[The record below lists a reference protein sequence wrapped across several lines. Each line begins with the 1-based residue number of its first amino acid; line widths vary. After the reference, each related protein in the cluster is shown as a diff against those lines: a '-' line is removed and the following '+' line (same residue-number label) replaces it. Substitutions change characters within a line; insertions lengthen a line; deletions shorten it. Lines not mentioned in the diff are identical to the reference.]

1 MIAAY
6 VRTAQVRLSHTSER
20 LRKVE
25 ADRTGLRELHHGPI
39 PVVSHVSF
47 LVKILSA
54 LTRNATLS
62 SSKLSAVS
70 QTIFAYSSIFSV
82 FYLDVTLEDLLVP
95 EFEERVAF
103 FVYDKIYGY
112 RPTRSSSVVSFRT
125 QMDMTPQ
132 DLRRTFSIPK
142 SICTVT
148 IFPVGYQFGMQRYLT
163 CEHSSYLLGSPG
175 LH

>member
-1 MIAAY
+1 MLAAY
-6 VRTAQVRLSHTSER
+6 VRTAQVRLPHMSER

-25 ADRTGLRELHHGPI
+25 ADRTRLCGLHHGSI

-70 QTIFAYSSIFSV
+70 QTIFAYSSILSV
-82 FYLDVTLEDLLVP
+82 FYLDVALEDLLVH
-95 EFEERVAF
+95 EFEERAAF
-103 FVYDKIYGY
+103 LVYDKIYGY

-125 QMDMTPQ
+125 QMYMILVTNRHDSTGLETPVQ
-132 DLRRTFSIPK
+132 HPQEHSYSYDIPCGISIWNVFDLRA
-142 SICTVT
+142 
-148 IFPVGYQFGMQRYLT
+148 
-163 CEHSSYLLGSPG
+163 
-175 LH
+175 